1 MYRLLIVDSDSG
13 NLEKTKYLLDWSVY
27 GFELVMTA
35 SSYAEALNT
44 SLDLKPHVALVSFR
58 LGQHHGYKLAEQL
71 RSIGIKCAVCILSDT
86 KDPEAILAAMR
97 AGVRDYLTQPLSQEE
112 MHQFLERIVVNE
124 LGGRPLTG
132 DTLNN
137 EIDPVLHV
145 PYTTLSRITN
155 KIILVVKSS
164 YRTPQT
170 LTGIADS
177 FHMSSKYLGRIFLKD
192 TGIKFSEYL
201 MAYRMLEARKLI
213 LSTQEKISVI
223 ANMVGYVQQN
233 NFYAHFRNY
242 FGVSPS
248 ALRNFEAP
256 QDTDEINAI

>member
-1 MYRLLIVDSDSG
+1 MYRLLIADSDPDSR
-13 NLEKTKYLLDWSVY
+13 EKTKYLLDWSVY
-27 GFELVMTA
+27 GFDLVMTA
-35 SSYAEALNT
+35 GSYAEAVNT
-44 SLDLKPHVALVSFR
+44 ALDLNPHVALVSFR

-86 KDPEAILAAMR
+86 KAPEAILAAMR
-97 AGVRDYLTQPLSQEE
+97 AGAQDYLTQPLSQEE
-112 MHQFLERIVVNE
+112 MHRFLERIVVNE

-132 DTLNN
+132 ETPNN
-137 EIDPVLHV
+137 RIDPVLHV

-155 KIILVVKSS
+155 KIILVVQNG

-170 LTGIADS
+170 LTSIADS
-177 FHMSSKYLGRIFLKD
+177 FHMSSKYIGRIFLKD

-201 MAYRMLEARKLI
+201 MAYRMQEARKLI

-233 NFYAHFRNY
+233 NFYTHFKNF

-256 QDTDEINAI
+256 QDTVETNAI